1 MFFKIDV
8 IKNFSIFTGKHLC
21 WSLFLVQ
28 LQAKACN
35 FTKKRLQHRR
45 FPVNIEKFLR
55 TAFHR
60 TPSVAASINIL
71 YCVIAFRL
79 KQTSW
84 TRRWPYRNIYRP
96 KKLSYYCNTKDKVPE
111 YLKSHIVYVNF
122 VAQPVI
128 VNILEKQIEIL
139 APVFKSRVVR
149 TKVTGLQSFAGM
161 WTYQLCGKL
170 A

>member
-1 MFFKIDV
+1 MKRNPNKIILEIYWV
-8 IKNFSIFTGKHLC
+8 QGEKLIKN
-21 WSLFLVQ
+21 LVRK
-28 LQAKACN
+28 L
-35 FTKKRLQHRR
+35 KRHIDEPFR
-45 FPVNIEKFLR
+45 F
-55 TAFHR
+55 
-60 TPSVAASINIL
+60 
-71 YCVIAFRL
+71 
-79 KQTSW
+79 
-84 TRRWPYRNIYRP
+84 RNIYRP